1 MQKQAQGQYGWR
13 KWSAMAAL
21 LCAVAATQPAAAVNP
36 EPNGAMLNFVG
47 ADIESVIKAIGH
59 YTNTTFII
67 DPRVKG
73 TINLV
78 AETSVTKAQAF
89 GLLATALRL
98 QGYALVAG
106 DGFVKVVP
114 EADAKLQ
121 ATPTQT
127 GSGAGKIKGDQIV
140 TQIFRLNY
148 ESSGNLVAVL
158 RPLISANN
166 NINANPGNNSLII
179 TDYADNLKR
188 LGKIIAALD
197 APATS
202 DLDVVPG
209 RYAVASDI
217 AVMVNKLLESGA
229 GAPGA
234 TDGGRVSLIADS
246 RTNALIVRAPSL
258 ARANLAKSLIAKL
271 DQPTAQPGNV
281 HVVYL
286 KNADA
291 TKLAQTL
298 RAVVA
303 SDSSV
308 TAATPTTPTSAAT
321 PAAGLSAGGAT
332 GTMPASYAPP
342 SLSSGGSA
350 GFIQADAAT
359 NTLIITASEQIY
371 RNLRTVIDQLDVRRA
386 QVYNESLIV
395 EVTANKAAEF
405 GIQWLGLTG
414 DSNSNYRVGGG
425 TSFSTGG
432 NNLLSLATGKGAV
445 LPGAGLT
452 LGVFRQINGALGLG
466 ALAHALETDANANN
480 LSTPNLITLA
490 IEEAKI
496 IVG

>member
-1 MQKQAQGQYGWR
+1 MQKQAQGPGGWR

-21 LCAVAATQPAAAVNP
+21 LCAVAGMQPAAAVNP

-127 GSGAGKIKGDQIV
+127 GSGPSKIKGDQIL

-148 ESSGNLVAVL
+148 ESAGNLMAVL
-158 RPLISANN
+158 RPLISPNN
-166 NINANPGNNSLII
+166 TINANPGNNSLII
-179 TDYADNLKR
+179 TDYADNLRR

-202 DLDVVPG
+202 DLDVVPV
-209 RYAVASDI
+209 RYAIASDV
-217 AVMVNKLLESGA
+217 AVLVNKLLEPGT
-229 GAPGA
+229 GGPGA
-234 TDGGRVSLIADS
+234 ADGGRVSLIADT

-271 DQPTAQPGNV
+271 DQPTAQPGNL

-303 SDSSV
+303 SDSSATAAAQTPT
-308 TAATPTTPTSAAT
+308 TAATP
-321 PAAGLSAGGAT
+321 GCC
-332 GTMPASYAPP
+332 
-342 SLSSGGSA
+342 
-350 GFIQADAAT
+350 
-359 NTLIITASEQIY
+359 
-371 RNLRTVIDQLDVRRA
+371 R
-386 QVYNESLIV
+386 
-395 EVTANKAAEF
+395 
-405 GIQWLGLTG
+405 
-414 DSNSNYRVGGG
+414 
-425 TSFSTGG
+425 
-432 NNLLSLATGKGAV
+432 
-445 LPGAGLT
+445 LPC
-452 LGVFRQINGALGLG
+452 
-466 ALAHALETDANANN
+466 
-480 LSTPNLITLA
+480 
-490 IEEAKI
+490 
-496 IVG
+496 

>member
-1 MQKQAQGQYGWR
+1 MQKQGPGGWR

-21 LCAVAATQPAAAVNP
+21 LCAVSAIQPAAAANP

-78 AETSVTKAQAF
+78 AETGVTKAQAF

-98 QGYALVAG
+98 QGYALVAA

-121 ATPTQT
+121 ATPIQT
-127 GSGAGKIKGDQIV
+127 GASKIKGDQIV

-148 ESSGNLVAVL
+148 ESSGNLMAVL
-158 RPLISANN
+158 RPLISPNN
-166 NINANPGNNSLII
+166 TINANPGNNTLII
-179 TDYADNLKR
+179 TDYADNLRR
-188 LGKIIAALD
+188 LGKIIATLD

-202 DLDVVPG
+202 DLDVVPV
-209 RYAVASDI
+209 RYAVASDV

-234 TDGGRVSLIADS
+234 VDAGRVSLVADS
-246 RTNALIVRAPSL
+246 RTNAVIVRAPSL

-303 SDSSV
+303 LD
-308 TAATPTTPTSAAT
+308 SAAAGSTPSST
-321 PAAGLSAGGAT
+321 PAAPAASSAFGGAMGAVPASYAPATLSAGGA
-332 GTMPASYAPP
+332 
-342 SLSSGGSA
+342 A

-359 NTLIITASEQIY
+359 NTLIITASEPVY

-386 QVYNESLIV
+386 QVYIESLIV
-395 EVTANKAAEF
+395 EVTADKAAEF
-405 GIQWLGLTG
+405 GIQWLGLSG
-414 DSNSNYRVGGG
+414 DRSSNYRIGGG

-432 NNLLSLATGKGAV
+432 DNIISQAIAKSTTGNP
-445 LPGAGLT
+445 LPTGAGLS
-452 LGVFRQINGALGLG
+452 LGIFRQINGALGLG
-466 ALAHALETDANANN
+466 ALARALESDANTN
-480 LSTPNLITLA
+480 
-490 IEEAKI
+490 KI
-496 IVG
+496 GRAHV